1 MKSQEITRRQ
11 EPIGEENADTARER
25 KTEQGSIAHSFKQ
38 PPPCYTKHAI
48 TINLNAH
55 SNNSF

>member
-25 KTEQGSIAHSFKQ
+25 KMEQGSIAHSFKQ
-38 PPPCYTKHAI
+38 PPAALLYQTR
-48 TINLNAH
+48 NRN
-55 SNNSF
+55 